1 MTDLKPRG
9 VARLKVKNPKT
20 QKKYSIEFVVVP
32 DGLTPLIGACT
43 ARQMELITVHQ
54 DNFVTVPPPHKQLCE
69 DIRKIETADELVRC
83 HAEVFSKELG
93 TLPGTVHL
101 QIDEN
106 AELSITPS
114 HRVLTALKRKV

>member
-32 DGLTPLIGACT
+32 DGLTPLTGACT

-69 DIRKIETADELVRC
+69 DIRKIETADKLVRR
-83 HAEVFSKELG
+83 HV
-93 TLPGTVHL
+93 PGTVHL

-106 AELSITPS
+106 AELSIMPS